1 MSVRDH
7 SSPILNVRRHEI
19 GFPTWPKLR
28 KVLFFQQWYHSH
40 INSDLWNLL
49 GSYQMTHHHRM
60 AWSLQLSWTILIL
73 KFGRVVWWCKTWRKK
88 IKAQLLTSLSFPLW
102 QSPGPDIVRM
112 APHPPAVDT
121 LAPPPQATGGR
132 RLSILI
138 FDPSEHHRP
147 EFKVQ
152 DDSPG
157 KLSLQ
162 MTFGSWNYDHCLHHC
177 FVRASIF

>member
-1 MSVRDH
+1 
-7 SSPILNVRRHEI
+7 
-19 GFPTWPKLR
+19 
-28 KVLFFQQWYHSH
+28 
-40 INSDLWNLL
+40 
-49 GSYQMTHHHRM
+49 
-60 AWSLQLSWTILIL
+60 
-73 KFGRVVWWCKTWRKK
+73 
-88 IKAQLLTSLSFPLW
+88 
-102 QSPGPDIVRM
+102 M

-162 MTFGSWNYDHCLHHC
+162 WHLAVEIATVVCATAVYVLQVPIDIKFENQEIYDTA
-177 FVRASIF
+177 FVIEKYTDIAKWFEFKNTKVVEFI